1 MVTRPSLYRPSSLKD
16 TAPEQ
21 YRARFTTTKGD
32 VVIEVTRAMAPLGAD
47 RFYNLVKYGFY
58 NGVCFH
64 RVVPG
69 FVAQFGLSPTPAI
82 SAAWENAKLADDPVQ
97 GTNSRGTICFA
108 TSGPKTRT
116 TQLFISL
123 RDNAYL
129 DASGF
134 APFGKVVEGIEVA
147 DQLYSG
153 YGDAPNAASERI
165 TKEGAAYLKAHF
177 PNLDLITKA
186 IIEPPA
192 TAPAAAPKGN

>member
-1 MVTRPSLYRPSSLKD
+1 LKD

-21 YRARFTTTKGD
+21 FRARFTTTKGD

-58 NGVCFH
+58 NGVAFH

-69 FVAQFGLSPTPAI
+69 FVAQFGLSPIPAV

-97 GTNSRGTICFA
+97 GTNSRGAICFA
-108 TSGPKTRT
+108 MSGPNTRT

-134 APFGKVVEGIEVA
+134 APFGKVVDGIEVA
-147 DQLYSG
+147 DQIYSG
-153 YGDAPNAASERI
+153 YGDAPNVASERI
-165 TKEGAAYLKAHF
+165 TKEGAAFLKANF

-186 IIEPPA
+186 IIDPP
-192 TAPAAAPKGN
+192 APAAAPAKTAPPATK